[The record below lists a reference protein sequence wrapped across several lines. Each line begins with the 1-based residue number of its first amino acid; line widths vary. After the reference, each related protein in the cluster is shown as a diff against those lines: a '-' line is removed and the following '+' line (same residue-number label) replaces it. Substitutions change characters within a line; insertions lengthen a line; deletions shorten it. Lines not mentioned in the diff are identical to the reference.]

1 MATPEGVWHLS
12 RPLYKFNFEPVGVGD
27 LIAGTFLA
35 HYLNCGN
42 DVEAFE
48 K

>member
-1 MATPEGVWHLS
+1 MILIPLKSLWRHLKVYGILS

-35 HYLNCGN
+35 HY
-42 DVEAFE
+42 
-48 K
+48 